1 MSGARFDGDSPR
13 AQRVPTAYAAR
24 PHRVRRRA
32 RRLVCV
38 HVDGDVEQP
47 DRPVR
52 LVSAL
57 EYLRLEWYP
66 LITLEYTPWY
76 SRVRG
81 VLDDPLRTLEYPC
94 VL

>member
-38 HVDGDVEQP
+38 HVDGDVEQQ

-66 LITLEYTPWY
+66 
-76 SRVRG
+76 RVPPDYPRVYPM
-81 VLDDPLRTLEYPC
+81 VL
-94 VL
+94 